1 MHCAIVHG
9 GLYPMLIMWLLSILG
24 DTSELKL
31 QDSFVFWIQMKT
43 IRLLLALALLALQG
57 LTAAQVPVRFMV
69 NPSFEVPVF
78 GPACPTG
85 GNAGGAGGSTR
96 GYLAAPTQP
105 PGAGVTDPGKI
116 VPGWE
121 TTDIDTPTNGFMC
134 AGVATGNYAPTQ
146 IFVSADPAGPAQQ
159 GNQFAE
165 LNPEHPARIYQRV
178 CVAPNESFSYSWH
191 HKLRGAGPE
200 TARAVLCRN
209 GAGFS
214 QPIECGAVVDQY
226 AVATVQTSVAAWT
239 QITGTFVLPGSAGG
253 PVTGEFGFESV
264 SPAGASGNLLDNVTL
279 YMRPLIDFLPTTTT
293 MAEPG
298 TGTTLRLAVNGLL
311 QSAATIII
319 RRNASS
325 TARFSLDYTV
335 GAASRGTVLGVNT
348 ATGDITLSLPAGQY
362 NPNQATGAEAGI
374 ISIPLVV
381 INDEVIEG
389 SETVTYALSN
399 ADITGGG
406 GTPVGFTTPI
416 GGLLHILSGSSAQCS
431 APTSNVTFQINDD
444 DRVRLTKAF
453 NPTTVAQGSNFTL
466 SFTLSS
472 AAETASSTGR
482 VTSSAVSFTDVLPTG
497 VVAVG
502 GTPALS
508 GQCIGASP
516 AIAANATSIGI
527 SGLQVPAGPPTG
539 DGAATISCV
548 VSVAVTSAP
557 GQTNTSCAGNPAAFT
572 NSATNITSPVN
583 ITNTVSPSC
592 VVIVP
597 AANLSVTK
605 TNGTNTL
612 VAGSTAVYTLTFAN
626 AGPASADGALV
637 RDVPG
642 AGLSSCVVLSP
653 CTTTGA
659 AVCPSIA
666 TLNSSLFS
674 TGVAIPTFPAASSI
688 TFRVSCGVSATGL
701 P

>member
-1 MHCAIVHG
+1 LQNFA
-9 GLYPMLIMWLLSILG
+9 
-24 DTSELKL
+24 LKL
-31 QDSFVFWIQMKT
+31 LVSHVTLLQLKT
-43 IRLLLALALLALQG
+43 VRVLLALALMAWHG
-57 LTAAQVPVRFMV
+57 FAAAQVPVRFTV

-85 GNAGGAGGSTR
+85 GNLGAAGGSTR

-105 PGAGVTDPGKI
+105 PGAGVTDPNKI

-121 TTDIDTPTNGFMC
+121 TTDIDTPANTFMC

-146 IFVSADPAGPAQQ
+146 IFTSADPAGPAQL

-165 LNPEHPARIYQRV
+165 LNPEHPARIYQRI
-178 CVAPNESFSYSWH
+178 CVASNESFSYSWH
-191 HKLRGAGPE
+191 HKRRGGGAE
-200 TARAVLCRN
+200 TARAVLCRS

-214 QPIECGAVVDQY
+214 QPIECGVVADQY
-226 AVATVQTSVAAWT
+226 AVAPVQTSVAAWT
-239 QITGTFVLPGSAGG
+239 LITGTFVLPGAVTG
-253 PVTGEFGFESV
+253 PITGEFGFESV

-298 TGTTLRLAVNGLL
+298 TGTTLRLVVNGLL
-311 QSAATIII
+311 QSAATVII
-319 RRNASS
+319 RRNVSS

-335 GAASRGTVLGVNT
+335 GAASRGTVVGVNT
-348 ATGDITLSLPAGQY
+348 TTGDITLSLPAGQY
-362 NPNQATGAEAGI
+362 NPNQATGSEAGI
-374 ISIPLVV
+374 ISIPFLVV
-381 INDEVIEG
+381 NDEVIEDT
-389 SETVTYALSN
+389 ETFTYALSN

-406 GTPVGFTTPI
+406 GTPAGFATPI
-416 GGLLHILSGSSAQCS
+416 DGLLHILSGSSAQCS
-431 APTSNVTFQINDD
+431 APTSNVSFQINDD
-444 DRVRLTKAF
+444 DRVRLSKAF
-453 NPTTVAQGSNFTL
+453 NPITVAQGSNFTL

-472 AAETASSTGR
+472 PIETASSTGR
-482 VTSSAVSFTDVLPTG
+482 ITSSVVSFTDVLPTG
-497 VVAVG
+497 IVAVG
-502 GTPALS
+502 GTPTLS
-508 GQCIGASP
+508 GQCLGASP
-516 AIAANATSIGI
+516 AMAANATSVGI

-539 DGAATISCV
+539 DGAATITCV
-548 VSVAVTSAP
+548 VSVAVISAP

-626 AGPASADGALV
+626 AGPASADGALM
-637 RDVPG
+637 RDIPS

-653 CTTTGA
+653 CTSSGA
-659 AVCPSIA
+659 ASCPTIGV
-666 TLNSSLFS
+666 LNSSLFGAG
-674 TGVAIPTFPAASSI
+674 TAIATFPPDSSI
-688 TFRVSCGVSATGL
+688 TFRVSCGLSATGL